1 MQGSRGAQAGRQAR
15 DVARRQTPE
24 SSLLAQVR
32 LAVGADPRAVI
43 WRNQSGYAEVNGRWM
58 AFGLIAGAADLI
70 GLVKPWGRFLALEVK
85 SKTGRASKEQTQFLA
100 LVNRMGGVGRLVR
113 SVEEAM
119 AAVEQAALPAG
130 ADTPNRPSTTP

>member
-1 MQGSRGAQAGRQAR
+1 
-15 DVARRQTPE
+15 
-24 SSLLAQVR
+24 
-32 LAVGADPRAVI
+32 
-43 WRNQSGYAEVNGRWM
+43 M